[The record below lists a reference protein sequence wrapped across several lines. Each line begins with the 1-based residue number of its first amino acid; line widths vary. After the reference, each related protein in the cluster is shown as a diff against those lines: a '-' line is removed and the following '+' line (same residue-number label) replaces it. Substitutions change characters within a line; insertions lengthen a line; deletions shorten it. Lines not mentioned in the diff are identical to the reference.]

1 MLCVLSWGSRSFTFV
16 TYFLCSSRHFGWRTT
31 TYERNVTTV
40 ARRRTFVFCR
50 SYAICVLQ
58 HLLSA
63 RKKIFRDD
71 VKKARKATRTGGG
84 SRMMLPPGFQIHLP
98 PCVTVTFE
106 LLALKIDRFMP

>member
-16 TYFLCSSRHFGWRTT
+16 TYFLCFSRHFGWRTT

-84 SRMMLPPGFQIHLP
+84 GR
-98 PCVTVTFE
+98 E
-106 LLALKIDRFMP
+106 